1 MEKHYVPG
9 KDEEQEGYDE
19 VGDDDVDPDVEGE
32 GVHEGEQLRRLLL
45 RLSIKEENEN
55 QSQDPVKKCRFSG
68 DFDVPVKDADSQSHE
83 GVGEVN
89 GLFPLVG
96 D

>member
-9 KDEEQEGYDE
+9 KDEKQEGYDE

-55 QSQDPVKKCRFSG
+55 
-68 DFDVPVKDADSQSHE
+68 
-83 GVGEVN
+83 
-89 GLFPLVG
+89 
-96 D
+96 